1 MVDELIQS
9 IKKGEELEEHIL
21 GVLAD
26 ELRRMKAAY
35 ANQKAALDIISDLEK
50 EHGADKQ
57 KVLKEIKEIREDII
71 VSFKLDFR
79 DYRLFRKP
87 DSFLKRLEHHFDE
100 FDYPQQFEELAKKVE
115 NLFDRIEKLLPQ
127 EVREDKAM
135 RSAATKEERDIKTG
149 NMDEAREL
157 LQKLKTLLQSSIGLH
172 QNLLRLFTEAYEEVQ
187 KLEHGSK
194 DVEHKLEKSE

>member
-21 GVLAD
+21 GILAD

-35 ANQKAALDIISDLEK
+35 ANQKAALDIIADLEK

-71 VSFKLDFR
+71 ISFKLDFR

-115 NLFDRIEKLLPQ
+115 NLFNRIEKLLPQ

-157 LQKLKTLLQSSIGLH
+157 LQKLKTLLQSSISLH